1 MGFLEPEN
9 SKFFSARFKNFLC
22 QINLSELAFLGEV
35 AFLAFGVGWDWACG
49 LVGAISCIASVQ
61 SHFAN

>member
-1 MGFLEPEN
+1 MGLCTLEN
-9 SKFFSARFKNFLC
+9 SKFFSASFKNFLC
-22 QINLSELAFLGEV
+22 QINLSALAFLREV

-49 LVGAISCIASVQ
+49 LVGAISYIASVQ